1 MVTERPDLFAFTPD
15 ECAYLHEGQVRREA
29 LLSPYAAR
37 DDQAIYE
44 YPREPDQ
51 DDALVRTAFRRDVDR
66 VLNNAFYNRCM
77 DKTQVF
83 PFYKNDDLTRRS
95 YHLQLVS
102 SISRKLAQALRLN
115 TALTEAIALAHDMGH
130 TPFGHGGERFLSDLY
145 HEHTHRYFNH
155 NVHGARLLRK
165 VATCNLS
172 LQTYNGILCHCGEKA
187 FDRYEPAPCDAFDQ
201 LDRMM
206 ERCYTVPGASQE
218 LRPSTLEGC
227 VVRICD
233 ILAYLGKDRQDAL
246 KLHVLNSDT
255 YAMTGEIAG
264 ATNAQIISRVT
275 ANIIKNSIGKPYLAM
290 DTEVFDSL
298 MRIKDDNSRTIYQSP
313 QAHETLDEHIKPMMA
328 RLYERFREDVIA
340 GNEDSLIFR
349 HHINSWVM
357 QFNEGYLEHNTPD
370 DIVVDYL
377 ASMTDEYFIDLFNYL
392 YPEEAVPEETLYHPY
407 FH

>member
-1 MVTERPDLFAFTPD
+1 MDAARSDLFAFTPD
-15 ECAYLHEGQVRREA
+15 EREYLRAGQQQREA
-29 LLSPYAAR
+29 LLSPYAAH
-37 DDQAIYE
+37 DDQAVYE
-44 YPREPDQ
+44 RPVRPDA
-51 DDALVRTAFRRDVDR
+51 DDALVRTAFRCDVDR

-102 SISRKLAQALRLN
+102 GISRKLAQALRLN
-115 TALTEAIALAHDMGH
+115 TALTEAIALSHDMGH
-130 TPFGHGGERFLSDLY
+130 TPFGHGGERFLSDIY
-145 HEHTHRYFNH
+145 HAHTGRYFNH

-187 FDRYEPAPCDAFDQ
+187 FERYEPAPCDTFAR
-201 LDRMM
+201 LDEMM
-206 ERCYTVPGASQE
+206 EHCYTVPGASSS
-218 LRPSTLEGC
+218 LHPSTLEGC

-246 KLHVLNSDT
+246 KLHVLDADSYEMSN
-255 YAMTGEIAG
+255 EVAG
-264 ATNAQIISRVT
+264 STNAQIISRVT

-290 DTEVFDSL
+290 DGEVFESL
-298 MRIKDDNSRTIYQSP
+298 MRIKEDNARRIYHSS
-313 QAHETLDEHIKPMMA
+313 QAHERLDEIVQPMME
-328 RLYERFREDVIA
+328 RLYDRFREDVVS
-340 GNEDSLIFR
+340 GNEDSFIWR

-357 QFNEGYLEHNTPD
+357 QFNEGYVDDNTPD

-377 ASMTDEYFIDLFNYL
+377 ASMTDEYFIELFNFL
-392 YPEEAVPEETLYHPY
+392 YPEEAVADKDLYHPY

>member
-1 MVTERPDLFAFTPD
+1 MDAARSDLFAFTPD
-15 ECAYLHEGQVRREA
+15 EREYLRTGQQQREA
-29 LLSPYAAR
+29 LLSPYAAH
-37 DDQAIYE
+37 DDQAVYE
-44 YPREPDQ
+44 RPVRPDA
-51 DDALVRTAFRRDVDR
+51 DDALVRTAFRCDVDR

-115 TALTEAIALAHDMGH
+115 TALTEAIALSHDMGH
-130 TPFGHGGERFLSDLY
+130 TPFGHGGERFLSDIY
-145 HEHTHRYFNH
+145 HAHTGRYFNH

-187 FDRYEPAPCDAFDQ
+187 FERYEPAPCDTFAR
-201 LDRMM
+201 LDEMM
-206 ERCYTVPGASQE
+206 EHCYTVPGASSS
-218 LRPSTLEGC
+218 LHPSTLEGC

-246 KLHVLNSDT
+246 KLHVLDADSYEMSN
-255 YAMTGEIAG
+255 EVAG
-264 ATNAQIISRVT
+264 STNAQIISRVT

-290 DTEVFDSL
+290 DGEVFESL
-298 MRIKDDNSRTIYQSP
+298 MRIKEDNARRIYHSS
-313 QAHETLDEHIKPMMA
+313 QAHERLDEIVQPMME
-328 RLYERFREDVIA
+328 RLYDRFREDVVS
-340 GNEDSLIFR
+340 GNEDSFIWR

-357 QFNEGYLEHNTPD
+357 QFNEGYVDDNTPD

-377 ASMTDEYFIDLFNYL
+377 ASMTDEYFIELFNFL
-392 YPEEAVPEETLYHPY
+392 YPEEAVADKDLYHPY

>member
-1 MVTERPDLFAFTPD
+1 MDAARSDLFAFTPD
-15 ECAYLHEGQVRREA
+15 ERDYLRAGQRQREA

-37 DDQAIYE
+37 DEEAVYE
-44 YPREPDQ
+44 RPVRSDA

-115 TALTEAIALAHDMGH
+115 TALTEAIALSHDMGH
-130 TPFGHGGERFLSDLY
+130 TPFGHGGERFLSDIY
-145 HEHTHRYFNH
+145 HAHTGRYFNH

-165 VATCNLS
+165 VATCYLS
-172 LQTYNGILCHCGEKA
+172 LQAYNGILCHCGEKA
-187 FDRYEPAPCDAFDQ
+187 FERYEPAPCNSFAQ
-201 LDRMM
+201 LDEMM
-206 ERCYTVPGASQE
+206 ERCYTTPGASNS

-246 KLHVLNSDT
+246 KLHVLDADSYEMRN
-255 YAMTGEIAG
+255 EVAG
-264 ATNAQIISRVT
+264 STNAQIIARVT
-275 ANIIKNSIGKPYLAM
+275 ANIIKNSIDKPYLAM
-290 DTEVFDSL
+290 DSEVFESL
-298 MRIKDDNSRTIYQSP
+298 MRIKEDNSQRIYHSP
-313 QAHETLDEHIKPMMA
+313 QAHERLDEIVQPMME
-328 RLYERFREDVIA
+328 RLYDRFREDVIS
-340 GNEDSLIFR
+340 GNEDSFIWR
-349 HHINSWVM
+349 HHIHSWVM
-357 QFNEGYLEHNTPD
+357 QFNEGYVDDNVPD

-377 ASMTDEYFIDLFNYL
+377 ASMTDEYFIDLFNFL
-392 YPEEAVPEETLYHPY
+392 YPEEAVADKDLYHSY